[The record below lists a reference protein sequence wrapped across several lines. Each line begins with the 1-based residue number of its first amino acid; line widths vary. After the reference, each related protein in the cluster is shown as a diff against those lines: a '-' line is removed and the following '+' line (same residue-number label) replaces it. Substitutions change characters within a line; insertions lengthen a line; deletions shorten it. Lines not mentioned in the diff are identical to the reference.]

1 MSDIGSVGTSDL
13 PNNLSLTR
21 ISSNL
26 LVRYCT
32 VLVGSEAEP
41 FIAFLEY
48 NLPEPSEKH
57 VPDRLHQAIVSR

>member
-48 NLPEPSEKH
+48 NPSRSK
-57 VPDRLHQAIVSR
+57 